1 MATAT
6 TYRLADGRQ
15 LEDRDGLLCAPPPVG
30 SRVAR
35 GDLRADRRSHP

>member
-15 LEDRDGLLCAPPPVG
+15 LEDRDGLPLVMPPAG